1 MYNIDFFSKSSFTK
15 KSCAFFPVVVFIWN
29 THTRPKTH
37 TAGRKE
43 TIKSLFSSSPP
54 VFATI
59 FTQKMH
65 NPCIQLR
72 LIGNESHWE
81 QFKMWQMCLPATQ
94 RILVNNKTGSDPLK
108 CPELMPFRW
117 ESASQSRH
125 LHEKMLH
132 TDCYIFFFHFYLCK
146 TLSWKHLWVLCTGSL
161 QEVREMAVECNCV
174 DCLLITSFR
183 LKRSPVQKNLGD
195 LLDINKH

>member
-1 MYNIDFFSKSSFTK
+1 MFWCYIWCIDPDSNRKTLFCCRKLVQLHHWTTWYYGALLSNYVQYRLFLQEFIYK
-15 KSCAFFPVVVFIWN
+15 KILCFFFPVVVFIRN

-132 TDCYIFFFHFYLCK
+132 TDCYFFFFSF
-146 TLSWKHLWVLCTGSL
+146 LSL
-161 QEVREMAVECNCV
+161 
-174 DCLLITSFR
+174 
-183 LKRSPVQKNLGD
+183 
-195 LLDINKH
+195 

>member
-1 MYNIDFFSKSSFTK
+1 MIFFFTQGMCVARDQAGVKGHGRNKLICVSGQGEDPVKLKPKTVKEKKQKKGTSSCYDDLESDISTQHIYFFNDRLYTLSCFDATYDALTPTVTVKPFPVVENQYSYIIELPDITVRSYQIMYNIDFFSKSSFTK
-15 KSCAFFPVVVFIWN
+15 KSCAFFPVVVFIRN

-72 LIGNESHWE
+72 LIGNESH
-81 QFKMWQMCLPATQ
+81 
-94 RILVNNKTGSDPLK
+94 
-108 CPELMPFRW
+108 
-117 ESASQSRH
+117 
-125 LHEKMLH
+125 
-132 TDCYIFFFHFYLCK
+132 
-146 TLSWKHLWVLCTGSL
+146 
-161 QEVREMAVECNCV
+161 
-174 DCLLITSFR
+174 
-183 LKRSPVQKNLGD
+183 
-195 LLDINKH
+195 